1 VNAGSV
7 RCPSCRAPVPAEVF
21 GSGDF
26 YSCAQCLTQLQVQTF
41 PALLHAPGA
50 VAAAPVLEAGEATCF
65 YHAQKKAVV
74 ACENCGRFLCPL
86 CDVELSGTHLCP
98 ACLARGRR
106 NKRARVL
113 ETRVIRYDR
122 IALALTTVTVFVW
135 PLMIIAAPAALFIV
149 IKFWNRR
156 SPVLPASR
164 ATAIV
169 AAILALAEIAGFI
182 AIALAIFSHRPHA

>member
-1 VNAGSV
+1 MNAGSV
-7 RCPSCRAPVPAEVF
+7 RCPSCRASVPPEIF
-21 GSGDF
+21 GGGEF
-26 YSCAQCLTQLQVQTF
+26 YSCAQCLTQLRVQAF
-41 PALLHAPGA
+41 PALFHSPRAAAP
-50 VAAAPVLEAGEATCF
+50 APVLEAGVATCF

-74 ACENCGRFLCPL
+74 ACENCGRFLCAL
-86 CDVELSGTHLCP
+86 CDVELSGAHLCP

-106 NKRARVL
+106 NQRAGVL

-135 PLMIIAAPAALFIV
+135 PLLIIAAPAALFIV
-149 IKFWNRR
+149 IKFWKRR

-169 AAILALAEIAGFI
+169 AALLALAEIAGFI
-182 AIALAIFSHRPHA
+182 FIAIAIFSRRQHA